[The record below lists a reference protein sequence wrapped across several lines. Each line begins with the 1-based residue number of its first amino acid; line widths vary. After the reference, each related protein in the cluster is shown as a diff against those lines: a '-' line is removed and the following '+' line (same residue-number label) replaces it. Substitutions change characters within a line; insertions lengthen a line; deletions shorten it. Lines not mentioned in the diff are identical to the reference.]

1 MNDRT
6 HNQTTTQQ
14 RVAEAVVDLAPR
26 NLDAADL
33 VEAVRQR
40 LGALIVLAI
49 VPVKMPLLAINSPVY
64 RAALARLLRTRFSDV
79 AVLSFL
85 DIPEAKKVDVIAV
98 VGRQVRLEAAVE
110 ETGKPYAG

>member
-1 MNDRT
+1 MIDRT

-14 RVAEAVVDLAPR
+14 RVADAAVDLAPR

-33 VEAVRQR
+33 VEAVRLR

-49 VPVKMPLLAINSPVY
+49 VPVKMPLLAIPSPLC
-64 RAALARLLRTRFSDV
+64 RAAVARLLRAQFSDV

-85 DIPEAKKVDVIAV
+85 GIPEAKKVDVIAV
-98 VGRQVRLEAAVE
+98 VGRPLRLEAAVE
-110 ETGKPYAG
+110 ETGKPYAE